1 MTIKK
6 TFCLLLLIVGTTSA
20 ASGQVFAAKTNM
32 LVDATATVNAGVEFA
47 LAPRWTFD
55 LSGNYNA
62 WSVSEGQKWK
72 HWLAQPELR
81 YWFCDRYSRHF
92 LGIHALGG
100 QFNVGGIRALDGVRI
115 FGTDFSNLA
124 NYRYEGWGV
133 GGGLAYGY
141 AFILG
146 RHWNLEL
153 EAGVGYL
160 LLEYDQFQC
169 RDCGRKVGDGRRH
182 YVGPTKAAINLVY
195 VF

>member
-1 MTIKK
+1 MNIKK
-6 TFCLLLLIVGTTSA
+6 TLCLLL
-20 ASGQVFAAKTNM
+20 FAAGFLPAAKGQSFAVKTN
-32 LVDATATVNAGVEFA
+32 LLYDATATANAGIELA

-62 WSVSEGQKWK
+62 WPIDGQKWK
-72 HWLAQPELR
+72 HWMAQPELR

-92 LGIHALGG
+92 LGVHALGG
-100 QFNVGGIRALDGVRI
+100 RFNVGNIAALKDVRFLGI
-115 FGTDFSNLA
+115 DFSNLA
-124 NYRYEGWGV
+124 DYRYQGWGA
-133 GGGLAYGY
+133 GAGIAYGY

-153 EAGVGYL
+153 ELGAGYVY
-160 LLEYDQFQC
+160 LEYDKYRC
-169 RDCGRKVGDGRRH
+169 EDCARHAGSGHNH